1 MVVIHVQF
9 SFFIAYLLVDA
20 AGAQSLP
27 DQSTTASGADDAQDM
42 IMDFEE
48 SEQSPLGLTLRK
60 SPSLVNMISKNL
72 EGVDIDQ

>member
-1 MVVIHVQF
+1 MIHVQSVSYVICF
-9 SFFIAYLLVDA
+9 LVDA
-20 AGAQSLP
+20 VGAQSLP
-27 DQSTTASGADDAQDM
+27 DQSATASGADDAPDM
-42 IMDFEE
+42 AMDFEE